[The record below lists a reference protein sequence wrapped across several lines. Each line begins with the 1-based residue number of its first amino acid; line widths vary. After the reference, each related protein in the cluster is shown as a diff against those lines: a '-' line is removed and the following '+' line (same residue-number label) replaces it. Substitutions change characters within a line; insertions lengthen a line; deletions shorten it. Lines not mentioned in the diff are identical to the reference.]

1 MSAEDDSSDLS
12 SLSSLSPAP
21 SDIELD
27 EPVQEPVQEP
37 VAKPKKGIQKYFSKA
52 TDKPAKE
59 ASPPPRKRSPS
70 PPHEYVLADNPD
82 IAFIVMFRS
91 RFNDAFPKSL
101 AHFGPQELERDIV
114 EPIPGDRAEH
124 FLCALLGLLLNR
136 KQDVKP
142 GHYGRAL
149 EDAVSTH
156 KNQWAPAWEDK
167 SPLSGGA
174 TFASMNPTQRLTL
187 LRYLILWTLSSSDT
201 VKGLINQ
208 SYKQNRHEDDTNQP
222 RSVQPWGSDGDKR
235 RYFLIEGQDDTAF
248 RVYRES
254 NPAGTN
260 RTWWSVAGTIEE
272 LKALAEKLQV
282 KDGGPKATKLAQKMF
297 SAVPRFEAGEDK
309 RKRRDYRQARK
320 EQFKRPEPG
329 FSLYEGRT
337 RGKKMKY
344 TYSDDEDIF
353 TTDSTTRR
361 STRNTGTHT
370 PAETGPVTTASGRQI
385 KAPTRLNP
393 TTGSSAPGS
402 VQGDTSEVDR
412 EQSVGPTGRP
422 RRSAAVNHGTTG
434 WAENNKGPRHNASDD
449 SDDES
454 EADFGDDEEDVDEHV
469 PEESEDEDDFDE
481 DEAMMDDDLE
491 EKNRSLVVKLS
502 VTPPKLRNVLGP
514 NSQAGN
520 KLPTPSSDKTGEE
533 HRLGESPLV
542 EMQDA
547 PEATSNKE
555 AQAAAQESPTPNTN
569 FAERNNASPAALHAT
584 SLAFRG
590 SPEKTHAQPVPRPL
604 DVGANHE

>member
-27 EPVQEPVQEP
+27 EPVEP
-37 VAKPKKGIQKYFSKA
+37 KPKKGIQEYFSKV
-52 TDKPAKE
+52 KEQPPKE

-82 IAFIVMFRS
+82 IALQFIVMFRS
-91 RFNDAFPKSL
+91 RFQDAFPKSL
-101 AHFGPQELERDIV
+101 THFGPQELERDVV
-114 EPIPGDRAEH
+114 EPIPGDRVEH

-149 EDAVSTH
+149 EDAVSSH
-156 KNQWAPAWEDK
+156 KNQWAPSWEEK

-174 TFASMNPTQRLTL
+174 TFTSMNPTQRLTL
-187 LRYLILWTLSSSDT
+187 LRYLILWSLSSSEV

-208 SYKQNRHEDDTNQP
+208 SYKQNRHEDDLNQP

-235 RYFLIEGQDDTAF
+235 RYFLVEGQDDTAF

-260 RTWWSVAGTIEE
+260 RTWWSVAGTIDE
-272 LKALAEKLQV
+272 LKDLAEKLEI

-297 SAVPRFEAGEDK
+297 TAVPRFEAGEEK
-309 RKRRDYRQARK
+309 RKRRDYRQQRK

-370 PAETGPVTTASGRQI
+370 PVETGPVTTASGRQI

-402 VQGDTSEVDR
+402 VQGDASDVEK
-412 EQSVGPTGRP
+412 ESSVGPSGRP
-422 RRSAAVNHGTTG
+422 RRTAAVNHGTSG
-434 WAENNKGPRHNASDD
+434 WSENNRGPRRGAIDD
-449 SDDES
+449 SDEES
-454 EADFGDDEEDVDEHV
+454 EAEFGDDEEDIDEHI
-469 PEESEDEDDFDE
+469 PDESEGEEEFDE
-481 DEAMMDDDLE
+481 DERMADDDLE
-491 EKNRSLVVKLS
+491 ADENRSLVVKLS
-502 VTPPKLRNVLGP
+502 VTPPKLRNVLGSNP
-514 NSQAGN
+514 QAGN
-520 KLPTPSSDKTGEE
+520 KLPTPSSDKGDAERGHSE
-533 HRLGESPLV
+533 APNV
-542 EMQDA
+542 EMEDA
-547 PEATSNKE
+547 PAATPSKE
-555 AQAAAQESPTPNTN
+555 PQATTQQSPIPDQDSTEHQENISAAI
-569 FAERNNASPAALHAT
+569 HAT

-604 DVGANHE
+604 DVGAKDE

>member
-27 EPVQEPVQEP
+27 EAVVES
-37 VAKPKKGIQKYFSKA
+37 KPKKGIQKYFSKA
-52 TDKPAKE
+52 RNQPPKE

-91 RFNDAFPKSL
+91 RFHDAFPKSL
-101 AHFGPQELERDIV
+101 AHFGPQELERDVV
-114 EPIPGDRAEH
+114 EPIPGERAEH

-149 EDAVSTH
+149 EDAVSSH
-156 KNQWAPAWEDK
+156 KSQWAPAWEDK

-174 TFASMNPTQRLTL
+174 TFTSMNPTQRLTL
-187 LRYLILWTLSSSDT
+187 LRYLILWSLSSSET
-201 VKGLINQ
+201 VKALINQ
-208 SYKQNRHEDDTNQP
+208 SYKQNRHEDDLNQP
-222 RSVQPWGSDGDKR
+222 RAVQPWGSDGDKR
-235 RYFLIEGQDDTAF
+235 RYFLVEGQDDTAF

-254 NPAGTN
+254 NPAGSN
-260 RTWWSVAGTIEE
+260 RTWWSVAGTIDE
-272 LKALAEKLQV
+272 LKALAEKLEI

-297 SAVPRFEAGEDK
+297 TAVPRFEAGEEK
-309 RKRRDYRQARK
+309 RKRRDYRQQRK

-344 TYSDDEDIF
+344 TYSDDEDVF

-370 PAETGPVTTASGRQI
+370 PVETGPVTTASGRQI

-402 VQGDTSEVDR
+402 VQGDISDVEK
-412 EQSVGPTGRP
+412 ESSVGPTGRP
-422 RRSAAVNHGTTG
+422 RRTAAVNHGTSG
-434 WAENNKGPRHNASDD
+434 WSENNKAPRRKATDD
-449 SDDES
+449 SDEES
-454 EADFGDDEEDVDEHV
+454 EAEFGDDEEDVDEHV
-469 PEESEDEDDFDE
+469 PEESEDEEEFDE
-481 DEAMMDDDLE
+481 DDPMADDDE
-491 EKNRSLVVKLS
+491 EVQNRSLVVKLS
-502 VTPPKLRNVLGP
+502 VTPPKLRNVLGSNP
-514 NSQAGN
+514 QAGN
-520 KLPTPSSDKTGEE
+520 KLPTPSSDMGNEE
-533 HRLGESPLV
+533 RQRSEAPNV
-542 EMQDA
+542 EMEDA
-547 PEATSNKE
+547 PAATPSKE
-555 AQAAAQESPTPNTN
+555 PQATTQQSPIPDPDSADHQEKTSAAI
-569 FAERNNASPAALHAT
+569 HAT

-590 SPEKTHAQPVPRPL
+590 SPEKTHAQPASRPL
-604 DVGANHE
+604 DVGAKDE

>member
-1 MSAEDDSSDLS
+1 
-12 SLSSLSPAP
+12 
-21 SDIELD
+21 
-27 EPVQEPVQEP
+27 
-37 VAKPKKGIQKYFSKA
+37 
-52 TDKPAKE
+52 
-59 ASPPPRKRSPS
+59 
-70 PPHEYVLADNPD
+70 
-82 IAFIVMFRS
+82 
-91 RFNDAFPKSL
+91 
-101 AHFGPQELERDIV
+101 
-114 EPIPGDRAEH
+114 
-124 FLCALLGLLLNR
+124 
-136 KQDVKP
+136 
-142 GHYGRAL
+142 
-149 EDAVSTH
+149 
-156 KNQWAPAWEDK
+156 
-167 SPLSGGA
+167 
-174 TFASMNPTQRLTL
+174 
-187 LRYLILWTLSSSDT
+187 
-201 VKGLINQ
+201 
-208 SYKQNRHEDDTNQP
+208 
-222 RSVQPWGSDGDKR
+222 
-235 RYFLIEGQDDTAF
+235 
-248 RVYRES
+248 
-254 NPAGTN
+254 
-260 RTWWSVAGTIEE
+260 
-272 LKALAEKLQV
+272 
-282 KDGGPKATKLAQKMF
+282 
-297 SAVPRFEAGEDK
+297 
-309 RKRRDYRQARK
+309 
-320 EQFKRPEPG
+320 
-329 FSLYEGRT
+329 
-337 RGKKMKY
+337 MKY

-402 VQGDTSEVDR
+402 VQGDTYEVDR

-434 WAENNKGPRHNASDD
+434 WAENNKGSLHNASDD

-547 PEATSNKE
+547 PEATSSKE